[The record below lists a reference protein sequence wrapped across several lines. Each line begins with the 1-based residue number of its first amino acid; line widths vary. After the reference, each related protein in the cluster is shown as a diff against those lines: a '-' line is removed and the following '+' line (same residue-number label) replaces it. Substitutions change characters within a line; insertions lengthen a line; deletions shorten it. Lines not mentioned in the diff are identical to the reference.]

1 MWLDVAARDVESCGG
16 ERRGEI
22 WRRLRRTCYD
32 GQLFRGV
39 NSGRSNG
46 EAEGR
51 CWVLTCQHDG
61 TRGSNWTARHA
72 SRPATVQRLTQ
83 SNGEEYYTQAQGF

>member
-1 MWLDVAARDVESCGG
+1 MKRRCYLRTPLFSAILGLDAERESYRLRRREMWLDVAARDVESCGG

-32 GQLFRGV
+32 GQLFGGV

-51 CWVLTCQHDG
+51 CWVLT
-61 TRGSNWTARHA
+61 
-72 SRPATVQRLTQ
+72 
-83 SNGEEYYTQAQGF
+83 

>member
-1 MWLDVAARDVESCGG
+1 MKKDYKSETTIAERTCYLRTPLFSAILGLQRRRELWRRETWLDVAAREVESCGG

-22 WRRLRRTCYD
+22 WQRLRRTCND
-32 GQLFRGV
+32 GQLFGGV

-51 CWVLTCQHDG
+51 
-61 TRGSNWTARHA
+61 
-72 SRPATVQRLTQ
+72 
-83 SNGEEYYTQAQGF
+83 